1 MSIIYLNRGHE
12 YSTFIEQSFYK
23 TVITNLFISNINMN
37 MHINYLY
44 RYSNY

>member
-23 TVITNLFISNINMN
+23 TVIINLFISKVYNI
-37 MHINYLY
+37 HHL
-44 RYSNY
+44 